1 MEFEIVGEDGT
12 AGTSIPSSG
21 SMSILF
27 VSRFLGMAV
36 SHRGSAASGPGR
48 EHQQSPPGG
57 RGRRVAS
64 LYSRSWLGYVRCFIA
79 RVGLGM
85 RS

>member
-48 EHQQSPPGG
+48 EHQQSPRADADGG
-57 RGRRVAS
+57 WRACIR
-64 LYSRSWLGYVRCFIA
+64 
-79 RVGLGM
+79 GLGLVM
-85 RS
+85 HGVLLRGLVLG